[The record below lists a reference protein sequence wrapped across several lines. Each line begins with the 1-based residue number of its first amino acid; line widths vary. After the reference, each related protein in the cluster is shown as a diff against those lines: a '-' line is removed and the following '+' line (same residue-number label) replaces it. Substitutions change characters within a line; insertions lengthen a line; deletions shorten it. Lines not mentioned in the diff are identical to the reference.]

1 MEALAVC
8 FGFPR
13 PSCAIVPGMKAF
25 LIATRNAHKARE
37 IRAVLPDQFPCF
49 TLDDF
54 PAAPIVHEDAASFA
68 GNAAKK
74 ATELAAWLDAARRQG
89 IIKPPVQDEFYVMA
103 DDSGLEVDAI
113 GGAPG
118 VKSAR
123 FAALDAGGEENSSDA
138 ANNAK
143 LLRMLAD
150 VAAVRRSARF
160 RCVIA
165 LTQVG
170 KVRTQDRRGES
181 GGCDWAARTRLFD
194 GVCEGRIGFEAQGRG
209 GFGYD
214 PLFIPLGFTQTFSEL
229 GDDTKNRI
237 SHRALALAKMR
248 AAIID

>member
-1 MEALAVC
+1 M
-8 FGFPR
+8 
-13 PSCAIVPGMKAF
+13 
-25 LIATRNAHKARE
+25 ATRNAHKARE

-49 TLDDF
+49 TLDAF
-54 PAAPIVHEDAASFA
+54 PAAPAVCEDAASFA

-74 ATELAAWLDAARRQG
+74 AAGLAAWLDAAWRRG
-89 IIKPPVQDEFYVMA
+89 AIKPPVQDEFYVMA

-123 FAALDAGGEENSSDA
+123 FAAMDAGGEENSSDT

-143 LLRMLAD
+143 LLRMLTD
-150 VAAVRRSARF
+150 VPAVRRSARF

-165 LTQVG
+165 LTQVWPLG
-170 KVRTQDRRGES
+170 TAERSGES
-181 GGCDWAARTRLFD
+181 AGGGWEARVRLFD
-194 GVCEGRIGFEAQGRG
+194 GVCEGRIGFEVQGHG

-214 PLFIPLGFTQTFSEL
+214 PLFIPLGLTQTFAEL
-229 GDDTKNRI
+229 GAETKNRI

>member
-1 MEALAVC
+1 
-8 FGFPR
+8 
-13 PSCAIVPGMKAF
+13 MKAF
-25 LIATRNAHKARE
+25 LIATRNAHKTRE
-37 IRAVLPDQFPCF
+37 IQAVLPDEFLCY

-54 PAAPIVHEDAASFA
+54 PAAPGVREDAASFA

-74 ATELAAWLDAARRQG
+74 ATELAAWLDAGLRLG
-89 IIKPPVQDEFYVMA
+89 TIKLPVQDELYVMA

-123 FAALDAGGEENSSDA
+123 FAALDDGGEENSSDT

-143 LLRMLAD
+143 LLRMLAE

-165 LTQVG
+165 LTQV
-170 KVRTQDRRGES
+170 RNTATEDRSGES
-181 GGCDWAARTRLFD
+181 GGCDWTARTRLFD
-194 GVCEGRIGFEAQGRG
+194 GVCEGRIGFEAQGQG